1 MTVELHIGSIPTLLW
16 SGHLVLFDHSDHKP
30 VYSVKIQ
37 EGGVKSILFPA
48 RSLMKRWISS
58 PHLNHGVYIRL
69 QGDLT
74 MNEASLRVIFN
85 ATSAGKDGRPLLMVR
100 TLSKPR
106 KEDTSFPR
114 KRQSKKS
121 LMTPQPRPHRSIQDQ
136 VPCSRHPMRVELH
149 KTMNW
154 KHVIIPQFYEA
165 YRCAGAC
172 RFPLGTNVNPTD
184 HAIIRAILFSSGRDK
199 GTGQPCCVPIKLR
212 GISAIEYHNDEFQM
226 VYHEDMAVRECGCR

>member
-1 MTVELHIGSIPTLLW
+1 MDVPAPLMRLYRKYTKQNRNVGRNSKRPDTFYCYIGQSLPGHNGIFFNLNSSQVRTNKTIKSAEILVTVELHIGSIPTPLW

-69 QGDLT
+69 QGDQA

-100 TLSKPR
+100 TLSKPM

-114 KRQSKKS
+114 KR
-121 LMTPQPRPHRSIQDQ
+121 
-136 VPCSRHPMRVELH
+136 
-149 KTMNW
+149 
-154 KHVIIPQFYEA
+154 
-165 YRCAGAC
+165 
-172 RFPLGTNVNPTD
+172 
-184 HAIIRAILFSSGRDK
+184 
-199 GTGQPCCVPIKLR
+199 
-212 GISAIEYHNDEFQM
+212 
-226 VYHEDMAVRECGCR
+226 